1 LTVQD
6 LARILRTGWKTIC
19 GTAAVIVLLA
29 LAYVLLETPQYQAAT
44 RLFVS
49 STAGGSA
56 TETNDGNIF
65 AQRQVLS
72 YVALLK
78 GEVVAQRTIDKLN
91 LNMSPA
97 ELQQKVTA
105 TAPADTVLIDVAV
118 LDASPS
124 RARDIANTLSDEF
137 AVMAAGLSTPDLGA
151 RPAARVIVQQRAGLP
166 VVPISP
172 KKTRNL
178 AIAIALGGLLGIIA
192 AIARDR
198 IDDRIKTVAAI
209 EKATGVG
216 LVGDIPVDAQRR
228 KQPAIAF
235 ESDQSRIAEA
245 FRELRINVK
254 FLEVGDGPR
263 VLLVAS
269 AMPNEGRTT
278 TALNLALALAQAGHK
293 VVLVDGDLRRP
304 RVASYLDIDQQV
316 GLSTVLTGRSAL
328 GEALIATR
336 FPRLTVLGS
345 GAVPDNPAELL
356 ESQAAKD
363 VVRELGDSFDYVIV
377 DSPPTLVTDASIWA
391 ANAQGVLLI
400 ARFGQ
405 TKRSQLTHAADVLG
419 RAGAPLLGAVVT
431 MTPSKKRR
439 SIEQSYYGKRKST
452 QPQHGRERPGTPKS
466 D

>member
-19 GTAAVIVLLA
+19 GTTAVIVLLA

-78 GEVVAQRTIDKLN
+78 GDVVAQRTIDKLN
-91 LNMSPA
+91 LSMSAA

-118 LDASPS
+118 LDASPA

-166 VVPISP
+166 VAPVSP
-172 KKTRNL
+172 KRTRNL
-178 AIAIALGGLLGIIA
+178 AIAVVLGALLGVIA

-198 IDDRIKTVAAI
+198 FDDRIKTVAAI

-336 FPRLTVLGS
+336 FPRLTALGS
-345 GAVPDNPAELL
+345 GPVPDNPAELL

-363 VVRELGDSFDYVIV
+363 VVRELGESFDYVIV
-377 DSPPTLVTDASIWA
+377 DSPPTLVTDASILA

-405 TKRSQLTHAADVLG
+405 TKRTQLNHAADVLG

-431 MTPSKKRR
+431 MTPAKKRR
-439 SIEQSYYGKRKST
+439 SIEQSYYGKGKST
-452 QPQHGRERPGTPKS
+452 QPQHGPERPGTPKS

>member
-6 LARILRTGWKTIC
+6 LTRILRTGWKTIC
-19 GTAAVIVLLA
+19 GTTAVIVLLA
-29 LAYVLLETPQYQAAT
+29 LAYVLLQTPQYQAAT
-44 RLFVS
+44 TLFVS

-72 YVALLK
+72 YVTLLK
-78 GEVVAQRTIDKLN
+78 GDVVAQRTIDKLN
-91 LNMSPA
+91 LNMSAA

-118 LDASPS
+118 LDASPAK
-124 RARDIANTLSDEF
+124 ARDIVNTLSDEF
-137 AVMAAGLSTPDLGA
+137 AVMAAGLSTPDVGA

-166 VVPISP
+166 VVPVSP
-172 KKTRNL
+172 KKARNL
-178 AIAIALGGLLGIIA
+178 AIAIALGVLLGIVA

-198 IDDRIKTVAAI
+198 IDDRIKTAEAI
-209 EKATGVG
+209 ERATGVG
-216 LVGDIPVDAQRR
+216 LVGDIPLDPQRR

-235 ESDQSRIAEA
+235 GSDQSRIAEA

-263 VLLVAS
+263 VLVIAS

-278 TALNLALALAQAGHK
+278 TALNLALALAQAGHE

-304 RVASYLDIDQQV
+304 HVASYLDIDQQV
-316 GLSTVLTGRSAL
+316 GLSTVLSGRSSL
-328 GEALIATR
+328 DEALIATR

-345 GAVPDNPAELL
+345 GAVPENPAELL

-363 VVRELGDSFDYVIV
+363 VVRELGERFDYVIV

-405 TKRSQLTHAADVLG
+405 TKRKQLTHAADVLS

-431 MTPSKKRR
+431 MTPTKRRR
-439 SIEQSYYGKRKST
+439 SIEQHYYGKRKST
-452 QPQHGRERPGTPKS
+452 QPQHGRDRPGTPKS